1 MTSSPTHRRQI
12 ESYVILKRE
21 LSQKPK
27 KKIKR
32 KVRKVVLS
40 DFYRSVVDMK
50 EEIIIYEK
58 KNISLGKVQILNL

>member
-27 KKIKR
+27 KKIKC

-40 DFYRSVVDMK
+40 DFYRSVVDLK